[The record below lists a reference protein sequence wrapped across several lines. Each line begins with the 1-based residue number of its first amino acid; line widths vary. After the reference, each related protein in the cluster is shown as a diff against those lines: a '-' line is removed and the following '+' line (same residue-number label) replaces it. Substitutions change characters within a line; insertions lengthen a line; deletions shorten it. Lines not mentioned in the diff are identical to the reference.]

1 MRLTNPPPCDDCCPS
16 VSCCETVCGL
26 LVGLLKLWSKMGS
39 TTWEAGRELGC
50 EVGLGPE
57 AGWGQCYN
65 VAMTLL
71 TYGEGVV
78 VCEGRAVGEAHWAV
92 GLGRRVAL
100 LLLTCTMLMVVMV
113 TVVVRPVPLRPGLG
127 AAASPAN
134 SLGLYL
140 LLLQLVG
147 SLHLASRVLLS
158 TTQYYLVRSHLL
170 LGGRDVGDRVCK
182 LNALQLR
189 RLGPR
194 GHACSR
200 IARVSCV

>member
-1 MRLTNPPPCDDCCPS
+1 
-16 VSCCETVCGL
+16 
-26 LVGLLKLWSKMGS
+26 
-39 TTWEAGRELGC
+39 
-50 EVGLGPE
+50 
-57 AGWGQCYN
+57 
-65 VAMTLL
+65 MTLL

-100 LLLTCTMLMVVMV
+100 LLLLTWPMLVVVMV
-113 TVVVRPVPLRPGLG
+113 PVVRTVPLRPGLG
-127 AAASPAN
+127 AAASPAH

-170 LGGRDVGDRVCK
+170 LGGRDVGDRVRE
-182 LNALQLR
+182 LDTLQLR

-194 GHACSR
+194 GYA
-200 IARVSCV
+200 

>member
-1 MRLTNPPPCDDCCPS
+1 M
-16 VSCCETVCGL
+16 SCCETVCGL

-78 VCEGRAVGEAHWAV
+78 VCEGRAVGEAHRAV
-92 GLGRRVAL
+92 GLGRLL
-100 LLLTCTMLMVVMV
+100 LLLTWTMLVVVVMV
-113 TVVVRPVPLRPGLG
+113 TVVRPVPLRPGLG

-158 TTQYYLVRSHLL
+158 SIT
-170 LGGRDVGDRVCK
+170 
-182 LNALQLR
+182 
-189 RLGPR
+189 
-194 GHACSR
+194 
-200 IARVSCV
+200 